1 MIQEIFSQSQLNIKP
16 FKPMRSKAKT
26 RLVSI
31 TMGRVRK
38 NQISKHKSEST
49 RGFGITEM
57 VLSVAA
63 GSLLIAGG
71 AIAMRSMGSAIQASS
86 QINTLRNSSTT
97 GLRLLRSETQR
108 SIHLLVPGGTYES
121 EQDFTDLNTAEH
133 AEVIKGCQNL
143 SMLAPIRSPFNPI
156 FGMRM
161 AELTT
166 PVIYGLG
173 TAKNSIG
180 YSLLRCG
187 PALSADGKYEVEN
200 AIISRALENIGTVPC
215 LDGNCGNNSSSA
227 EIISSLDNQ
236 LTDDNKTKTRIY
248 PEPALAIETDTVRKL
263 LKLID
268 PTDAGDSVEF
278 SFLQAPGSPRDLR
291 VNLNFT
297 AYARADKINRTNS
310 DFDENESNS
319 SENNLANNQGLS
331 GCTDNGGCTFYGIPV
346 RSDKIQ
352 LIVDGSGSM
361 STCIAWGSSYGD
373 TYRTFYD
380 GSRYIQ
386 TRKICNL
393 TRMESLQNELRA
405 LINSLSADT
414 KISLEAFSSPG
425 YNNHRSWRQGNLQ
438 ELTADNRQKAID
450 FVNSLSSGSVTKWG
464 GTRPWS
470 ALDRAFDNNDATAI
484 FFMTDGKPNY
494 DRNGGYWSSYDF
506 EPTATYYINKNNS
519 RDPNKLNANTV
530 SVGQKS
536 EWLQLISDGTEG
548 IYKRI
553 N

>member
-1 MIQEIFSQSQLNIKP
+1 
-16 FKPMRSKAKT
+16 MRSKAKK
-26 RLVSI
+26 RLVSV
-31 TMGRVRK
+31 TMGRINRNLV
-38 NQISKHKSEST
+38 SKHQHDTT
-49 RGFGITEM
+49 RGFGIAEV

-63 GSLLIAGG
+63 GSLLITGG
-71 AIAMRSMGSAIQASS
+71 AIAMRGMGSAIQASS
-86 QINTLRNSSTT
+86 QINSLRSSAAT

-121 EQDFTDLNTAEH
+121 EQEFTDLNGSEHETAIQQCQSLSV
-133 AEVIKGCQNL
+133 AEPQY
-143 SMLAPIRSPFNPI
+143 SPFNPI

-166 PVIYGLG
+166 PVIYGIG
-173 TAKNSIG
+173 TAKNG
-180 YSLLRCG
+180 NNYSLLRCG

-200 AIISRALENIGTVPC
+200 VIVSRTFENIGTVPC
-215 LDGNCGNNSSSA
+215 DGENC
-227 EIISSLDNQ
+227 EIIYNNKDIVSSLNNE
-236 LTDDNKTKTRIY
+236 LTSENKSKPRVY

-263 LKLID
+263 LKFKD
-268 PTDAGDSVEF
+268 PKEADESIEF
-278 SFLQAPGSPRDLR
+278 SFLQAPKSPRELR

-310 DFDENESNS
+310 DFDESGGEP
-319 SENNLANNQGLS
+319 SENEAAGNQGLS
-331 GCTDNGGCTFYGIPV
+331 GCSDNGGCTFYGIPV
-346 RSDKIQ
+346 STNKLQ

-361 STCIAWGSSYGD
+361 STCIAWGSTYGD

-380 GSRYIQ
+380 GSRYMQ

-414 KISLEAFSSPG
+414 KISLQAFSSPG
-425 YNNHRSWRQGNLQ
+425 YNNHRSWREGILQ
-438 ELTADNRQKAID
+438 ELSPDNRQKAID
-450 FVNSLSSGSVTKWG
+450 FVNSLSNGSVTKWG

-470 ALDRAFDNNDATAI
+470 ALDRAFENNDATAI
-484 FFMTDGKPNY
+484 FFMTDGDPNY

-506 EPTATYYINKNNS
+506 EPTASYYINKNNS

-536 EWLQLISDGTEG
+536 EWLELMSDGTDG
-548 IYKRI
+548 AYKQI